1 VTDRIEL
8 RGLRVLAV
16 CGALPEER
24 DRAQPFQVDLDVS
37 VDLSPAGRTDQLAD
51 TVDYGALARSV
62 ARVAA
67 DGRFTLMERLA
78 ERIAEEVG
86 ADARVE
92 SVTVAVHK
100 LRPPV
105 PVDLASAGVRIVR
118 QRAPE
123 GHAGRHDE

>member
-1 VTDRIEL
+1 VTDRTDRTDRIEL

-24 DRAQPFQVDLDVS
+24 ERPQPFEVDVDVDVDLA
-37 VDLSPAGRTDQLAD
+37 PAGRSDALPD
-51 TVDYGALARSV
+51 TVDYGALARAV
-62 ARVAA
+62 AQVAA
-67 DGRFTLMERLA
+67 EERFTLMERLA
-78 ERIAEEVG
+78 QRIAEEVG

-105 PVDLASAGVRIVR
+105 PVHLASAGVRITR
-118 QRAPE
+118 RRA
-123 GHAGRHDE
+123 